1 VYASCET
8 DDVAFPNLS
17 HFEPFERSHVGAVV
31 NDDDDDLQREIEA
44 RHASRK
50 RMMTISS
57 VLPYSIKESAM
68 PCSQQREQAVGLLA
82 EGLVKIL
89 AA

>member
-8 DDVAFPNLS
+8 DDVALPNLS

-31 NDDDDDLQREIEA
+31 NDDDDLQWEIEA
-44 RHASRK
+44 RHASRR
-50 RMMTISS
+50 RMMMISL

-68 PCSQQREQAVGLLA
+68 PCPQQRVQAVGLLA